1 MPDDEMVNKLLGFA
15 NRARRLT
22 LGMHATLS
30 GIQKKKICLVLL
42 AKDLGKNSESKIIHE
57 TPNVVPVYRFSS
69 KEQLSRL
76 FGRKD
81 IGIVGIADQSFA
93 TPIKKI
99 LTDIESNL
107 PE

>member
-1 MPDDEMVNKLLGFA
+1 MPDDEKINKLLGFA

-30 GIQKKKICLVLL
+30 GIHKKKIYLVLM
-42 AKDLGKNSESKIIHE
+42 ANDLGKNSESKIINE
-57 TPNVVPVYRFSS
+57 IPNVVPVYKFSS

-76 FGRKD
+76 FGRKEL
-81 IGIVGIADQSFA
+81 GIVGVADQSFA
-93 TPIKKI
+93 TSIKKI